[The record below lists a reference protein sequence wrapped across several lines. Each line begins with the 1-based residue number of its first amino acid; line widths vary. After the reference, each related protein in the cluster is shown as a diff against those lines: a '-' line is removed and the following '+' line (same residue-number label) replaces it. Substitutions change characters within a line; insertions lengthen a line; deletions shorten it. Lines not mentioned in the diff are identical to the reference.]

1 MKLFLSFLAVLFLN
15 QNVFATGM
23 AADDSKL
30 NNSPSSSTSSSM
42 QAGSTFQSAVKKGD
56 QPDFC
61 PLCEAN
67 EKARL
72 SNSVG
77 VVNTGSGG
85 VLLDS
90 SGKPVKSGQ

>member
-1 MKLFLSFLAVLFLN
+1 MKLFLSLIATLFLN
-15 QNVFATGM
+15 QNVFASGM
-23 AADDSKL
+23 AADESKL
-30 NNSPSSSTSSSM
+30 NNSPASSSSSST

-72 SNSVG
+72 SNNVG
-77 VVNTGSGG
+77 VINTSSGG
-85 VLLDS
+85 VLTDS